1 MTKFNDSTYKGI
13 RKEETPIS
21 LQNYENKDS
30 RKEFYYPYC
39 QMRLSKLQ
47 GRSGENVSYNCG
59 TCSIEYPE
67 ESEIKSKS
75 HLSTPQR
82 SNNQNPYVAY
92 PPEPELKRKKTKI
105 KDGLVS
111 SYNYPEI
118 ILCNE
123 RITT

>member
-1 MTKFNDSTYKGI
+1 MRTKIPVKNSTVHIVKCVSRNYKAEVERMFRTI
-13 RKEETPIS
+13 A
-21 LQNYENKDS
+21 
-30 RKEFYYPYC
+30 
-39 QMRLSKLQ
+39 
-47 GRSGENVSYNCG
+47 V

-105 KDGLVS
+105 KGGLVS